1 MNRMPMTVAEK
12 TKLGGV
18 TSFDK
23 WPGYEQQ
30 FGSKKTQTSQKYGI
44 KKCNCFQE
52 DTNISGK
59 NCMTSIHWRRKENLE
74 KQIASSNLKRR
85 KEWEKCGQVYSE
97 Y

>member
-1 MNRMPMTVAEK
+1 MNSSLV
-12 TKLGGV
+12 
-18 TSFDK
+18 
-23 WPGYEQQ
+23 
-30 FGSKKTQTSQKYGI
+30 QKDQNKSEI
-44 KKCNCFQE
+44 WNKKKCNCFQE

-59 NCMTSIHWRRKENLE
+59 NCMTNIHWRRKENLE